1 MQNCFKEF
9 SHEYSIQTKNLF
21 CYFYCITKKHLS
33 KLPFLYFFDT
43 FTSRLLNHDLFIFLF
58 LNGDFLLSL

>member
-9 SHEYSIQTKNLF
+9 SHEYSIQRKNLF
-21 CYFYCITKKHLS
+21 CYFYCITNFFIIKVTILI
-33 KLPFLYFFDT
+33 FFDT